1 MIILFDKDYSRTD
14 IFHYHQ
20 QILEYIKEEG
30 YTLLPN
36 NILTS
41 LVESNAEQFNK
52 LYSLQDKILT
62 ALNEFNTSINK
73 LSEVY
78 NINNQNNEMN
88 KRFDTLFNL
97 ISKNNMVLE
106 RQPQQTNRNINET
119 YLNNIKEN
127 ITMETKNRKRLH
139 YQIYRAQELMT
150 KKVREWNKHLDY
162 LMNIYNQEQN
172 DDSVDNLLKF
182 VDQKPE
188 ENETTHSKSYR
199 QHYQL
204 PRKRYP

>member
-1 MIILFDKDYSRTD
+1 M
-14 IFHYHQ
+14 
-20 QILEYIKEEG
+20 
-30 YTLLPN
+30 
-36 NILTS
+36 
-41 LVESNAEQFNK
+41 
-52 LYSLQDKILT
+52 T
-62 ALNEFNTSINK
+62 ALNEFNISINK
-73 LSEVY
+73 VSEVY

-106 RQPQQTNRNINET
+106 KKAQQTNRNINET